1 MQKQLEARNKKIAEC
16 LERTQTDLVK
26 TIREVEE
33 LETEIGIEKVIDGDL
48 SKQAVAVEVNDLY
61 ELLKEVSR
69 LLRQNLISNIK
80 SK

>member
-16 LERTQTDLVK
+16 LERAQIDLVK

-33 LETEIGIEKVIDGDL
+33 LETEIGIEKVISGDL
-48 SKQAVAVEVNDLY
+48 SKQAVAVGVSDLY

-69 LLRQNLISNIK
+69 LLR
-80 SK
+80 

>member
-16 LERTQTDLVK
+16 LERTQTDLVN

-33 LETEIGIEKVIDGDL
+33 LETEIVIEKVISGNIE
-48 SKQAVAVEVNDLY
+48 KQAVKVEVSDLY

-69 LLRQNLISNIK
+69 LLR
-80 SK
+80 

>member
-16 LERTQTDLVK
+16 LERTQTDLVN

-33 LETEIGIEKVIDGDL
+33 LETEILIDKVIDGDL

-69 LLRQNLISNIK
+69 LKRS
-80 SK
+80 

>member
-33 LETEIGIEKVIDGDL
+33 LETEIVIDKVIDGDL
-48 SKQAVAVEVNDLY
+48 SKQAVAVEVSDLY

-69 LLRQNLISNIK
+69 LLR
-80 SK
+80 

>member
-33 LETEIGIEKVIDGDL
+33 LETEIGIEKVISGDL

-69 LLRQNLISNIK
+69 LLR
-80 SK
+80 

>member
-16 LERTQTDLVK
+16 LERTQNDLVN

-33 LETEIGIEKVIDGDL
+33 LETEIVIEKVISGD
-48 SKQAVAVEVNDLY
+48 SEKQAVAVEVSDLY

-69 LLRQNLISNIK
+69 LLR
-80 SK
+80 

>member
-16 LERTQTDLVK
+16 LERTQTDLVN

-33 LETEIGIEKVIDGDL
+33 LETEIIIDKVIDGDL
-48 SKQAVAVEVNDLY
+48 SKQAVAVEVSDLY

-69 LLRQNLISNIK
+69 LLR
-80 SK
+80 

>member
-16 LERTQTDLVK
+16 LERTKTDLVN

-33 LETEIGIEKVIDGDL
+33 LETEIGIEKVISGDL

-69 LLRQNLISNIK
+69 LWRYLFVKI
-80 SK
+80 

>member
-1 MQKQLEARNKKIAEC
+1 MQKQLEARNKKITEC

-33 LETEIGIEKVIDGDL
+33 LETEIVIEKVISGDIE
-48 SKQAVAVEVNDLY
+48 KQAVKVEVSDLY

-69 LLRQNLISNIK
+69 LRR
-80 SK
+80 

>member
-1 MQKQLEARNKKIAEC
+1 MQKQLEARNKKIDEC

-33 LETEIGIEKVIDGDL
+33 LETEIVIEKVISGDIE
-48 SKQAVAVEVNDLY
+48 KQAVKVEVSDLY

-69 LLRQNLISNIK
+69 LRR
-80 SK
+80 

>member
-33 LETEIGIEKVIDGDL
+33 LETEIGIEKVISGDL
-48 SKQAVAVEVNDLY
+48 SKQAVAVGVSDLY

-69 LLRQNLISNIK
+69 LKRSQL
-80 SK
+80 

>member
-26 TIREVEE
+26 TIREVEG
-33 LETEIGIEKVIDGDL
+33 LEAEIVIEKVISGDL
-48 SKQAVAVEVNDLY
+48 EKQAVKVEVSDLY

-69 LLRQNLISNIK
+69 LRR
-80 SK
+80 

>member
-16 LERTQTDLVK
+16 LERTQTDLVN

-33 LETEIGIEKVIDGDL
+33 LETEILIDKVIDGDL
-48 SKQAVAVEVNDLY
+48 SKQAVAVGVSDLY

-69 LLRQNLISNIK
+69 LLR
-80 SK
+80 

>member
-33 LETEIGIEKVIDGDL
+33 LETEIGIEKVISGDIE
-48 SKQAVAVEVNDLY
+48 KQAVKVEVSDLY

-69 LLRQNLISNIK
+69 LLR
-80 SK
+80 

>member
-1 MQKQLEARNKKIAEC
+1 MKKQLEARNKKIAEC

-33 LETEIGIEKVIDGDL
+33 LETEIVIDKVIDGDL
-48 SKQAVAVEVNDLY
+48 SKQAVAVEVSDLY

-69 LLRQNLISNIK
+69 LLR
-80 SK
+80 

>member
-33 LETEIGIEKVIDGDL
+33 LETEIVIEKVISGDIE
-48 SKQAVAVEVNDLY
+48 KQAVKVEVSDLY

-69 LLRQNLISNIK
+69 LRR
-80 SK
+80 